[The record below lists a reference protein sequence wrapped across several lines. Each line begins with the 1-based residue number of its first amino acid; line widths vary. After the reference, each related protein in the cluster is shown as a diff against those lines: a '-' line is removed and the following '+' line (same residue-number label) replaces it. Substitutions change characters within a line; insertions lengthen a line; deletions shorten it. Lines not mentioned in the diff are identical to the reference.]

1 MKKSRPS
8 QPIASFSKAAFRV
21 GAESLAGQRLGL
33 LLDETLAIVF
43 GGGDADPDQ
52 GGCSEFSCNLYS
64 PPPPDNQVIKSPTS
78 TTTEKKVP
86 QPTAPA

>member
-64 PPPPDNQVIKSPTS
+64 PPPPQGPVDPTDTASP
-78 TTTEKKVP
+78 VP